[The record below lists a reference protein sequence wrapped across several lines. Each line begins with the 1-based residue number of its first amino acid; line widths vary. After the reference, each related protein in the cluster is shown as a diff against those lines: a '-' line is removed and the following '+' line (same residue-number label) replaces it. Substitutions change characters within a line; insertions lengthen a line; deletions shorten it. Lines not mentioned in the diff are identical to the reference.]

1 MAATSNAMQSILS
14 TSSPVT
20 RVSST
25 SRGNQFCT
33 PAMYISSLRNHSSLR
48 VRSMAEKEQK
58 EKPATRVTPPTLP
71 KIPPQSVSTSSPKE
85 EEKEQPPTPVT
96 PPPLQPPLPQF
107 PPLLASTRSRKL
119 STRFMDVMA
128 FDGPAP
134 ERINGRLAMIGFI
147 SAIAVE
153 LAKGQGLF
161 EQISNG
167 GIAWFWGTSVVISIA
182 SLIPLLRGVS
192 VESTS
197 GRIMTSDAE
206 LWNGRFAMLGI
217 VALAFTEYI
226 KGGPLV

>member
-48 VRSMAEKEQK
+48 VRSMAE
-58 EKPATRVTPPTLP
+58 
-71 KIPPQSVSTSSPKE
+71 E